1 MVGQKFGQKLFSYLK
16 IRNMFCYKIQ
26 FLTEGNE
33 HQEKALEREKILRW
47 DPEERKLLGN
57 IDENILH

>member
-1 MVGQKFGQKLFSYLK
+1 
-16 IRNMFCYKIQ
+16 MFCYKIQ